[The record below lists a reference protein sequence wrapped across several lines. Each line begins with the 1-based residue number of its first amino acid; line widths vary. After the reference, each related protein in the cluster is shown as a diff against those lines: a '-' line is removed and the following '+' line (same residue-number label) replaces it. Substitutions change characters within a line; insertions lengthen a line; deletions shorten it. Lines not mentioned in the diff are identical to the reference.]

1 VGGQV
6 VDVPVRHVLDALLRR
21 RRRAVRGRAI
31 QYAAAHTTRIPH
43 TPRTPRLTRRY
54 SSPPRAEGDSRTRGR
69 QFTVNKQKSGI
80 TGDNWNRGK
89 RTDFRRLFEGED
101 LGVDPNTYERKWKM
115 EEKKKNLT
123 PEGFR
128 FPSFPQ
134 KSSGLGSYYGTI
146 GPKLKNEPE
155 YEVQQKGAR
164 PGRVVHEKPQM
175 VCNPPKKGYGSTTPG
190 LIFGPGP
197 KKGEKAQI
205 GKEYK
210 NEPDPYDRPREFEK
224 AERLHLQK
232 MLDGRAPYRTMGH
245 AVDFFDAEAHVAASR
260 IYREEPRM
268 PEKVPPPEP
277 EPVSL
282 KPFKPGGPKR
292 EWYATGMP
300 KSGYPEYMPDPEEYR
315 HEKHTA
321 ALKKLREEA
330 LTPFKP
336 PSKPK
341 KLVMGTESIM
351 FKTAGRAAGK

>member
-1 VGGQV
+1 
-6 VDVPVRHVLDALLRR
+6 
-21 RRRAVRGRAI
+21 
-31 QYAAAHTTRIPH
+31 
-43 TPRTPRLTRRY
+43 
-54 SSPPRAEGDSRTRGR
+54 
-69 QFTVNKQKSGI
+69 
-80 TGDNWNRGK
+80 
-89 RTDFRRLFEGED
+89 
-101 LGVDPNTYERKWKM
+101 M

-164 PGRVVHEKPQM
+164 
-175 VCNPPKKGYGSTTPG
+175 
-190 LIFGPGP
+190 PGP

-341 KLVMGTESIM
+341 PPISRMKKRSRVEPG
-351 FKTAGRAAGK
+351 KAAWMPSLPIVQPHGLF